1 MPNKN
6 NVDKKISYANGD
18 DNVIPMGPIPHE
30 KPWYETDEGKKLI
43 AKSDRAELISILGGL
58 TGQSESYFKKMKT
71 KDLIDELQRFAD
83 FKMAMKEGGL
93 ITNYKEELRKP
104 WQINQK

>member
-30 KPWYETDEGKKLI
+30 KPG
-43 AKSDRAELISILGGL
+43 
-58 TGQSESYFKKMKT
+58 MKP
-71 KDLIDELQRFAD
+71 
-83 FKMAMKEGGL
+83 MKVK
-93 ITNYKEELRKP
+93 N
-104 WQINQK
+104 

>member
-1 MPNKN
+1 MGLIKIPGTNYCVVDPYVFQDCLRSYVMPNKN

-43 AKSDRAELISILGGL
+43 AKTSKSELIEMLG
-58 TGQSESYFKKMKT
+58 
-71 KDLIDELQRFAD
+71 DLPVR
-83 FKMAMKEGGL
+83 
-93 ITNYKEELRKP
+93 
-104 WQINQK
+104 

>member
-18 DNVIPMGPIPHE
+18 DNVIPIGPIPHE

-43 AKSDRAELISILGGL
+43 AKTSKSELIEMLGGL
-58 TGQSESYFKKMKT
+58 TGKSEKLLKGMSFKKFVSKRVPDSEMK
-71 KDLIDELQRFAD
+71 K
-83 FKMAMKEGGL
+83 
-93 ITNYKEELRKP
+93 LRK
-104 WQINQK
+104 QYFN